1 MDGASVDHA
10 LLAQPPMTIDPGGG
24 PTSHGFL
31 SQRLKLHYA
40 DWGNPDA
47 PKLVLVHGG
56 RDHARSWDWV
66 ADALRDDYH
75 VIAPDLRGHGDSSWS
90 PDGAYTLQYMVA
102 DLAQL
107 INLLGTEPVS
117 IVAHSLGAVI
127 ALRYAGLFP
136 ERVRRLAAIEGIGL
150 EDEADTPPL
159 HERFRAFAEDRR
171 ALSARVPRRYA
182 SIDEA
187 LSRMQAE
194 NPHLS
199 TVRAR
204 HLTHHGMIRNE
215 DGSFSWKFDNYV
227 RSISP
232 VDLSN
237 EDVRALWRRI
247 ECPVWLVH
255 GADSWA
261 RHPDAAGRSAE
272 FRDAR
277 VTSYARAGHWAHHDR
292 FEDFVADLRDFLR

>member
-1 MDGASVDHA
+1 
-10 LLAQPPMTIDPGGG
+10 MTIDPEGG
-24 PTSHGFL
+24 PTSHSFL
-31 SQRLKLHYA
+31 SQRLKLNYV

-56 RDHARSWDWV
+56 RDHARNWDWI
-66 ADALRDDYH
+66 AHALRDEYH
-75 VIAPDLRGHGDSSWS
+75 IIAPDLRGHGDSSWS
-90 PDGAYTLQYMVA
+90 PDGAYTLPFLVT

-107 INLLGTEPVS
+107 IHQLGSEQVS
-117 IVAHSLGAVI
+117 IAAHSLGAAI
-127 ALRYAGLFP
+127 ALRYTGLFP
-136 ERVRRLAAIEGIGL
+136 EKVRRLAAIEGIGL
-150 EDEADTPPL
+150 TDETHPPPL
-159 HERFRAFAEDRR
+159 HDRFRTFTEERR

-182 SIDEA
+182 SIEEA
-187 LSRMQAE
+187 LVRMQEE

-199 TVRAR
+199 MSRAR
-204 HLTHHGMIRNE
+204 HLTTHGVIRNE

-227 RSISP
+227 RSIYP
-232 VDLSN
+232 VDISN

-261 RHPDAAGRSAE
+261 EHPDTDGRSAE

-292 FEDFVADLRDFLR
+292 FEDFVADLREFLR